1 MRKGGT
7 LAGTWPVL
15 GAGEPGGSA
24 APASSEARSRGEH
37 VDMGLA
43 GDSDRL
49 PVRVDTPRSPEAAE
63 AAPSPAGPSPRSP
76 APPPGPAARCGWL
89 LLPQHG
95 GSKAGGLEP
104 QTSQASA
111 LVAPPPL
118 CQLTAQK
125 TEPEAPE
132 TRGFPGTQLRCL
144 WEKCE
149 KCFGFSTE
157 TREIMNGLH
166 RSGWDTRG
174 RCQGPSAHL

>member
-1 MRKGGT
+1 MHFRLSVGYIWANCLGNGPALPGTCSPKTKCFSAAPGGARGGHLPRFPTQAPILSVTPPHLLCPGCQQQGERTMRKGGT

-89 LLPQHG
+89 LL
-95 GSKAGGLEP
+95 
-104 QTSQASA
+104 
-111 LVAPPPL
+111 
-118 CQLTAQK
+118 
-125 TEPEAPE
+125 
-132 TRGFPGTQLRCL
+132 
-144 WEKCE
+144 
-149 KCFGFSTE
+149 
-157 TREIMNGLH
+157 
-166 RSGWDTRG
+166 
-174 RCQGPSAHL
+174 